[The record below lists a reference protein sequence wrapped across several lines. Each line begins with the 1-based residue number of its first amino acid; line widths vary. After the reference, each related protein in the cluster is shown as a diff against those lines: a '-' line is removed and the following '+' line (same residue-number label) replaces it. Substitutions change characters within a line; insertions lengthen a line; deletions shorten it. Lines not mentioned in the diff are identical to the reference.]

1 MEMVY
6 QVPDA
11 FSAIDGLAWIDS
23 VYMVRGQNAA
33 EAKSRID

>member
-11 FSAIDGLAWIDS
+11 FFAIDWLAWVDS

-33 EAKSRID
+33 EAESGID